1 MDFGDIL
8 DDWDRR
14 TAKSAGKKA
23 IKAARYAERAEGE
36 RPAEDPGS
44 GGRPAAPEN
53 RRVDPLTAWLRV
65 NPISDKD
72 EEEAAEHRTGSEF
85 AADRRRLRSKAPDA
99 SIDLHGLTR
108 DEALARLESFFAD
121 ALRHRLEK
129 VRIVHG
135 KGNHSEG
142 EAVLKRATRDFIE
155 RNPYAGESGACVNKS
170 GGSGAT
176 WVLLKNR

>member
-1 MDFGDIL
+1 MDFGNIL

-23 IKAARYAERAEGE
+23 IKAAERAERE
-36 RPAEDPGS
+36 RPAEAPGS
-44 GGRPAAPEN
+44 DVRPAAPEN

-72 EEEAAEHRTGSEF
+72 EEEAEEHRTGAQSAE
-85 AADRRRLRSKAPDA
+85 ARRRLRSKAPDA

-155 RNPYAGESGACVNKS
+155 RNPYAGESGACDNKA